1 MLGAARR
8 RQVRAA
14 VALVLAGG
22 LVLAGL
28 VAPAVVGLGLSLKAV
43 SDHFEAFPTKLPAG
57 ALAQR
62 SVVLDASGGT
72 VAVLHGPED
81 RVVVS
86 LTQISPLLKQAV
98 VAVED
103 ARFYLHHGIDV
114 HSLIRAVVHNGR
126 GGSQQGASTLT
137 EQYVKLSLLEAARTP
152 AERAAATSRSSY
164 QRKLR
169 EARIALALERR
180 ETKAQILAG
189 YLNIAYFGEGAYGIA
204 TAAQHYFGVPS
215 NRLTL
220 PQAALLAGI
229 VNSPVLFDPV
239 NHPAAAV
246 ERRKIVLIR
255 MLGEHMITASQFQR
269 ADVSA
274 LGIRE
279 RAAGVVAD
287 ACESSTSPF
296 YCDWIRSQLR
306 SDPTLGATQAQRDH
320 EVFAGGLTIK
330 TSLDPVVQAAAQRAV
345 DAVVPRTEHATAI
358 VVVVQPGT
366 GKVLAMA
373 ANRTYGAHGP
383 GHTRLG
389 YLGYRPIFQGGST
402 FKAFTLLAALQAGL
416 PLSTS
421 FYAPPC
427 LRPDPALWDVP
438 TSTGGACPGGYQ
450 NSDPAEAASYDAI
463 RGTWK
468 SVNTYYIQLEEQVGI
483 APIISAAESLGVRPA
498 AFASLSSR
506 SLSLTLGAV
515 DGVSPLEE
523 ASAYATLAAHGV
535 ACDPYGITAASSPS
549 NKSLS
554 LGPRHSCRQAVEAQL
569 ADTVTG
575 VLRGV
580 LDQPGST
587 AFGSALPGRDAAG
600 KTGTL
605 NNEAAAWFVG
615 YTAQLAA
622 AVVIGDPAGPSRPL
636 GTVQGVNPVY
646 GGTLPAQIWRQT
658 LTDASAP
665 LPLIPLPSG
674 DATNN
679 APLQPAP
686 PTSPQPNPTPAAIPT
701 SSPTPSPRP
710 NSSPRLTPPPSPQT
724 SGTGRITPT
733 PARSA

>member
-246 ERRKIVLIR
+246 ERR
-255 MLGEHMITASQFQR
+255 SS
-269 ADVSA
+269 SA
-274 LGIRE
+274 P
-279 RAAGVVAD
+279 
-287 ACESSTSPF
+287 TSVP
-296 YCDWIRSQLR
+296 W
-306 SDPTLGATQAQRDH
+306 
-320 EVFAGGLTIK
+320 VFAREPQVSSRT
-330 TSLDPVVQAAAQRAV
+330 RAS
-345 DAVVPRTEHATAI
+345 PR
-358 VVVVQPGT
+358 
-366 GKVLAMA
+366 
-373 ANRTYGAHGP
+373 
-383 GHTRLG
+383 
-389 YLGYRPIFQGGST
+389 
-402 FKAFTLLAALQAGL
+402 L
-416 PLSTS
+416 PLSTAIGSVPS
-421 FYAPPC
+421 F
-427 LRPDPALWDVP
+427 VP
-438 TSTGGACPGGYQ
+438 TRRWARPRPNAITRCSP
-450 NSDPAEAASYDAI
+450 AAS
-463 RGTWK
+463 
-468 SVNTYYIQLEEQVGI
+468 
-483 APIISAAESLGVRPA
+483 
-498 AFASLSSR
+498 
-506 SLSLTLGAV
+506 
-515 DGVSPLEE
+515 
-523 ASAYATLAAHGV
+523 
-535 ACDPYGITAASSPS
+535 
-549 NKSLS
+549 
-554 LGPRHSCRQAVEAQL
+554 
-569 ADTVTG
+569 
-575 VLRGV
+575 
-580 LDQPGST
+580 
-587 AFGSALPGRDAAG
+587 
-600 KTGTL
+600 
-605 NNEAAAWFVG
+605 
-615 YTAQLAA
+615 
-622 AVVIGDPAGPSRPL
+622 PSRPVWTPSCRPPPKGPWTQSSPGPNTPPRSWSSFSQERARCWL
-636 GTVQGVNPVY
+636 WQPTARMARTVLATPAWGTWATARSFKAGVLSRPSRCWLHSKRGCPCQPASTPRRVCAP
-646 GGTLPAQIWRQT
+646 TLPCGMSRPPRA
-658 LTDASAP
+658 A
-665 LPLIPLPSG
+665 
-674 DATNN
+674 
-679 APLQPAP
+679 PAP
-686 PTSPQPNPTPAAIPT
+686 AGTKTATRQKPPAT
-701 SSPTPSPRP
+701 T
-710 NSSPRLTPPPSPQT
+710 
-724 SGTGRITPT
+724 
-733 PARSA
+733 RSAVRGNQ